1 MGRNADL
8 YMYITAVS
16 NTDHNRIQ
24 FKAKLTLG
32 QKKSYLDIFQKFAGM
47 SWVIL
52 SQTSLL
58 YPSRS
63 SEHPLVKLKAFY
75 HKYAPGYLYLLRYVK
90 SIFKCFSNI

>member
-32 QKKSYLDIFQKFAGM
+32 QKKKLSGYFSKICWNELGNLITDIL
-47 SWVIL
+47 II
-52 SQTSLL
+52 
-58 YPSRS
+58 P
-63 SEHPLVKLKAFY
+63 
-75 HKYAPGYLYLLRYVK
+75 
-90 SIFKCFSNI
+90 